1 MKFIKFYAKL
11 LLAIANPTINEVELE
26 VLHTMDMIVDSKR
39 EKILKMVTVL
49 RYAMLAG
56 IVLTFIAWLLPYFTY
71 PEADWGL
78 SKGYK
83 DSKSLWGIMLL
94 PSNFLQMEKVMDI
107 KYISL
112 RQLHVVVI
120 MAITGIIGI
129 ITCANKRGIAINIMP
144 LIFSVWGLVGYFRN
158 PFMNEFCN
166 HPAIRL
172 VQIVLIAL
180 TFVATIVSIVYCIM
194 ELKTRP
200 ADAFLSGPGE

>member
-1 MKFIKFYAKL
+1 
-11 LLAIANPTINEVELE
+11 
-26 VLHTMDMIVDSKR
+26 MDMIVDSKR
-39 EKILKMVTVL
+39 EKILKMVTIL

-56 IVLTFIAWLLPYFTY
+56 IVLTFISWLLPYFTY

-83 DSKSLWGIMLL
+83 DTKSLWGIMLL
-94 PSNFLQMEKVMDI
+94 PSNFLQMEKVMDV

-112 RQLHVVVI
+112 RDLHVVVI

-129 ITCANKRGIAINIMP
+129 ITCANKRGIAVNLMP
-144 LIFSVWGLVGYFRN
+144 LIFSVWGLVGYFN
-158 PFMNEFCN
+158 VPFMNEYCN
-166 HPAIRL
+166 HGAIRL
-172 VQIVLIAL
+172 IQIVLIAL
-180 TFVATIVSIVYCIM
+180 TFVATIASIVFCIM